1 MIPLPSRV
9 SSIWSAQVSLGI
21 VRVRMC
27 VREGVSFGNGDL
39 CHHVITRNMC
49 HHVLS
54 LQCSFAIGTLEYIR
68 AHPRCCI
75 KDLVKTVSLARIET
89 DTSNQLR
96 PELTIPCDQP
106 MNVYSLQEFDD
117 PRYVLSGASYLAQP
131 MSSESTR
138 KTSEIL
144 IATGRVTWCSCTV
157 GFR

>member
-9 SSIWSAQVSLGI
+9 SSIWAAQVSLGI

-27 VREGVSFGNGDL
+27 VREAVSFGNGDL
-39 CHHVITRNMC
+39 YRHVITRDMC

-96 PELTIPCDQP
+96 PELKTLCDQSI
-106 MNVYSLQEFDD
+106 NVYSRQEFDD
-117 PRYVLSGASYLAQP
+117 SLYVLRCASCLAKPKSIESMRQK
-131 MSSESTR
+131 SENLVATR
-138 KTSEIL
+138 QDI
-144 IATGRVTWCSCTV
+144 TV
-157 GFR
+157 